1 MFHLRQTE
9 QTDRQNN
16 PCNLDESDHMQE
28 IFQQLGTLFLGAVP
42 TILLFIVLVLAY
54 QFLVQGPLTKTLQAR
69 RDRTEGA
76 IEAAQQALAL
86 AETRAAEYAD
96 KLRQARGEV
105 FKLREA
111 RIKQWNA
118 ERDAALDVARK
129 AASLQVN
136 QAKAAL
142 EAEAALARQAIQA
155 SAGDLA
161 RQVARAVLPVVAG
174 GFR

>member
-1 MFHLRQTE
+1 
-9 QTDRQNN
+9 
-16 PCNLDESDHMQE
+16 
-28 IFQQLGTLFLGAVP
+28 
-42 TILLFIVLVLAY
+42 
-54 QFLVQGPLTKTLQAR
+54 
-69 RDRTEGA
+69 
-76 IEAAQQALAL
+76 LAL
-86 AETRAAEYAD
+86 AETRATEYAD

-129 AASLQVN
+129 AAALQVS

-161 RQVARAVLPVVAG
+161 RQVVRAVLPVAAG
-174 GFR
+174 GSR